1 MKIYPKL
8 AAGITAAAIV
18 LLTAACSSS
27 GPTSSP
33 SAASGGGS
41 KAPIAL
47 TLGLVQGQD
56 FVHALP
62 AQIAAEQG
70 FFTKEGLTVTIIGF
84 TSGSDLTKAMAGGS
98 VDVGE
103 ATGLDAVSASAH
115 GVPLLSFY
123 GVEGPSPM
131 TLIVPA
137 KSSISSFGDL
147 KGKKVGISA
156 FGSMTDYVLRAA
168 LKKQKI
174 AITDVKEIPLG
185 APSTTIAALQRG
197 DIDALVLPVNFGY
210 TLEAAGT
217 GKIAESASKVLGN
230 NDQFAQLMAAPS
242 YVSGNKTALTRLAAA
257 YTDALTYMKAN
268 KSDAIAL
275 AVSKL
280 GMTNPIAITTYD
292 ALIANFTPGGKLN
305 TSGLAAYAKALPEL
319 GIATSVPKE
328 SGYLTT
334 AIVGK

>member
-1 MKIYPKL
+1 MKIYPKM
-8 AAGITAAAIV
+8 AGAVAVAAAV
-18 LLTAACSSS
+18 LLTAACTSSTPGTTASKSS
-27 GPTSSP
+27 G
-33 SAASGGGS
+33 AV
-41 KAPIAL
+41 APISIN
-47 TLGLVQGQD
+47 LGLVQGQD

-70 FFTKEGLTVTIIGF
+70 FFTKEGLTVTIVGF

-115 GVPLLSFY
+115 GVPLLAFY
-123 GVEGPSPM
+123 GVEGASPM

-137 KSSISSFGDL
+137 KSSIASFADL

-156 FGSMTDYVLRAA
+156 FGSMTDYVVKAA
-168 LKKQKI
+168 LKK
-174 AITDVKEIPLG
+174 ARVSVSDVKEVPLG
-185 APSTTIAALQRG
+185 APSTTIAALGRG

-230 NDQFAQLMAAPS
+230 NDQFAQLMAS
-242 YVSGNKTALTRLAAA
+242 STYVSSNKTGLKRLAAA
-257 YTDALTYMKAN
+257 YTDALNYMASHKA
-268 KSDAIAL
+268 DAVAL

-280 GMTNPIAITTYD
+280 GMSNPIAITTYD
-292 ALIANFTPGGKLN
+292 ALIKNFTPGGKLN
-305 TSGLAAYAKALPEL
+305 ASGLASYAKALPEL
-319 GIATSVPKE
+319 GIATSAPQQ
-328 SGYLTT
+328 SSYMTT
-334 AIVGK
+334 SIVGK